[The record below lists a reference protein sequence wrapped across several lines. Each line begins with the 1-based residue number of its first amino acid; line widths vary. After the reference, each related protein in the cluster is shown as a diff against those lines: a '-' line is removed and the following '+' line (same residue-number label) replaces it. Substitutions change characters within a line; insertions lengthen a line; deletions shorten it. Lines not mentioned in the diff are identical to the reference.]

1 MSESFEPP
9 LYLQPYGTIL
19 PSLRQRSGF
28 RPTAQNTPHV
38 CTYGTVVYVGP
49 GGVAPGLEMSSMRF
63 VPETRIKDIWWCS
76 EQYHRHGRRVLGV
89 SEYFEPPRVFAALW
103 YHLSVLPAIAF
114 RFSSD
119 VTDYATR
126 VLTLHRR
133 RYGIFDSRT
142 WDRNAL
148 IAICIE
154 TMKDYV
160 WWTYRRRGRRV
171 LRVSQSFK
179 PPVSLERY
187 GTIFPFFM
195 PQRSGFCPTPQN
207 TPRVRTY
214 CTIVYVELG
223 GPAPGLETSSWL
235 FVSRP

>member
-1 MSESFEPP
+1 MCSHCTVVFMDLRGPEHGIEMSSLLFVSRPRMTTSGGQSERHRRRGKRVLDVSESFEPP

-103 YHLSVLPAIAF
+103 YHLSVLPGF
-114 RFSSD
+114 QVF
-119 VTDYATR
+119 V
-126 VLTLHRR
+126 R
-133 RYGIFDSRT
+133 RYR
-142 WDRNAL
+142 
-148 IAICIE
+148 
-154 TMKDYV
+154 
-160 WWTYRRRGRRV
+160 
-171 LRVSQSFK
+171 LRHTCPHTTPS
-179 PPVSLERY
+179 SLWNLR
-187 GTIFPFFM
+187 FPHM
-195 PQRSGFCPTPQN
+195 G
-207 TPRVRTY
+207 
-214 CTIVYVELG
+214 
-223 GPAPGLETSSWL
+223 
-235 FVSRP
+235 